1 MLRDPVLFLAGQHR
15 RIGGRKIPLVQL
27 VSVKRLV
34 EFHLAHGVIQLF
46 LQVLP
51 GPADGKVDVGAAGL
65 GNGRHAV
72 FHPGRRLGGNDAV
85 DLAALRLLLAL
96 FEAVGPHILQMQ
108 AVILLPLIEL
118 GGLHAGF
125 QQCDAFAVQS
135 AQVRG
140 RNVRVGQVGIQII
153 DFPAHRQL
161 TEQHVLCTVLGVGN
175 TSHQVDLAAF
185 HHLEQVRP
193 AGLDVFVSPAGV
205 CRDRLLVFVG
215 IAAALAV
222 LARDIVGVL
231 IPAHTHH
238 F

>member
-1 MLRDPVLFLAGQHR
+1 M
-15 RIGGRKIPLVQL
+15 
-27 VSVKRLV
+27 
-34 EFHLAHGVIQLF
+34 IQLF

-96 FEAVGPHILQMQ
+96 LEA
-108 AVILLPLIEL
+108 
-118 GGLHAGF
+118 
-125 QQCDAFAVQS
+125 
-135 AQVRG
+135 
-140 RNVRVGQVGIQII
+140 VRVGQVGIQVI
-153 DFPAHRQL
+153 DFLAHRQL
-161 TEQHVLCTVLGVGN
+161 TEQHVLRTVLGVGN
-175 TSHQVDLAAF
+175 TSHQVDLAVF

>member
-27 VSVKRLV
+27 VGVKRLV

-65 GNGRHAV
+65 GNGRH
-72 FHPGRRLGGNDAV
+72 
-85 DLAALRLLLAL
+85 
-96 FEAVGPHILQMQ
+96 
-108 AVILLPLIEL
+108 
-118 GGLHAGF
+118 
-125 QQCDAFAVQS
+125 
-135 AQVRG
+135 
-140 RNVRVGQVGIQII
+140 VRVGQVGIQVI

-185 HHLEQVRP
+185 HHLEQV
-193 AGLDVFVSPAGV
+193 
-205 CRDRLLVFVG
+205 
-215 IAAALAV
+215 
-222 LARDIVGVL
+222 
-231 IPAHTHH
+231 
-238 F
+238 

>member
-96 FEAVGPHILQMQ
+96 LEAVGPHILQMQ

-125 QQCDAFAVQS
+125 QQGDAFAVQS

-185 HHLEQVRP
+185 QHLEQV
-193 AGLDVFVSPAGV
+193 
-205 CRDRLLVFVG
+205 
-215 IAAALAV
+215 
-222 LARDIVGVL
+222 
-231 IPAHTHH
+231 
-238 F
+238 